1 MRVELLIVLRK
12 GTPVMGDVVAAINNL
27 KTISGVKVLDSTKL
41 EYKDCNIS
49 YTIEKINNKSLV
61 YDVIFT
67 LQKDGDAEIITFEEF
82 IDIYMKVVKAQQ
94 GEPKV
99 EVIWNE
105 IKSHY
110 AQEAFPHIVEV
121 ENNMRRLISKF
132 MYFQE
137 TYDWEQNCVSE
148 KVHSSVR
155 KENTG
160 LSLVDSL
167 DFIDLIGVLFNE
179 YPLKKF
185 YANFKDFDVNSNI
198 SYEDIE
204 PYIPKS
210 NWDRYFSRYAKDKRI
225 QKLWKEIYEYRCKVA
240 HSRGL
245 TSNEHLILQSKI
257 KEANQIINDIHSHI
271 LEIKLNSEEM
281 VVLQTKRKLKYVTAE
296 YVRPRISNEG
306 GIGDMIK
313 EYYPCLYDHMVESK
327 ILFENSGFV
336 TCELEGFRNVIAS
349 PLFDVFKPNDSF
361 SYIHIGTFHGNVIEG
376 KESFWFETYEG
387 MCVSLVD
394 ESNHIIIA
402 EAMIEEYKDI

>member
-1 MRVELLIVLRK
+1 MRVELLIVLSK
-12 GTPVMGDVVAAINNL
+12 GTHVMGDVAAAINNL
-27 KTISGVKVLDSTKL
+27 KTISSVKVLDSTKL

-61 YDVIFT
+61 YDVNFI
-67 LQKDGDAEIITFEEF
+67 LHKNGDADIITFEEF
-82 IDIYMKVVKAQQ
+82 IDIYTKVVKAQQ

-105 IKSHY
+105 IKSYY

-148 KVHSSVR
+148 KLHSSVR

-167 DFIDLIGVLFNE
+167 DFIDLIGILFNE
-179 YPLKKF
+179 YPLKRF
-185 YANFKDFDVNSNI
+185 YVNFKEFDVNSSI

-210 NWDRYFSRYAKDKRI
+210 NWDRYFSRYAKDKKI
-225 QKLWKEIYEYRCKVA
+225 QKIWKEIYEYRCKVA

-245 TSNEHLILQSKI
+245 TSKEHLILQSKI

-296 YVRPRISNEG
+296 HVRPRISNEG
-306 GIGDMIK
+306 SIGNLVK
-313 EYYPCLYDHMVESK
+313 EYYPHLYNHMMESK
-327 ILFENSGFV
+327 SLFENSGFV
-336 TCELEGFRNVIAS
+336 TCGLEGFRNVISS
-349 PLFDVFKPNDSF
+349 PIFEVFKPNDSF
-361 SYIHIGTFHGNVIEG
+361 SYIHIGTFHGNIMEE

-387 MCVSLVD
+387 MYVSKND
-394 ESNHIIIA
+394 ESNHSIIA